1 MSSLFFFV
9 THSHIS
15 YNINVETGTPYI
27 NIKEFLIEEDI
38 TLTFYKFKFIWVL
51 FLKLG

>member
-9 THSHIS
+9 TQSHIS
-15 YNINVETGTPYI
+15 YNINVETSTLYI
-27 NIKEFLIEEDI
+27 NIKEFLIEESI